1 MDNSIS
7 DKNKDNQTI
16 LFPWFKEG
24 LKFECQRCGRC
35 CRGEPGVIWVNKK
48 EIEKYHH
55 FWVLRRTHLPDTI

>member
-7 DKNKDNQTI
+7 DKNKDNQSDTI
-16 LFPWFKEG
+16 PWFKEG

-48 EIEKYHH
+48 K
-55 FWVLRRTHLPDTI
+55 